1 MLPVPPVIFIVGAVS
16 SVLPDCEM
24 LLAPLTVKPSVVP
37 AVIVPTARLL
47 LSLQHCKSYLHCRS
61 LSRSASPCVTDT
73 APPEAANDMPLAP
86 DSVPL
91 PITVTPLAFAT
102 LNCPPLL
109 ASVPP
114 LVMLPLVTLSAPLD
128 VSEAPPPTVTALPP
142 TVAAPVTDCTP
153 VRLIV
158 PVPHCRL
165 AVVAVI
171 EPVPLNVR
179 PDDPVIVDV
188 VAD

>member
-1 MLPVPPVIFIVGAVS
+1 M
-16 SVLPDCEM
+16 
-24 LLAPLTVKPSVVP
+24 
-37 AVIVPTARLL
+37 
-47 LSLQHCKSYLHCRS
+47 
-61 LSRSASPCVTDT
+61 
-73 APPEAANDMPLAP
+73 
-86 DSVPL
+86 
-91 PITVTPLAFAT
+91 
-102 LNCPPLL
+102 
-109 ASVPP
+109 
-114 LVMLPLVTLSAPLD
+114 
-128 VSEAPPPTVTALPP
+128 TALPP